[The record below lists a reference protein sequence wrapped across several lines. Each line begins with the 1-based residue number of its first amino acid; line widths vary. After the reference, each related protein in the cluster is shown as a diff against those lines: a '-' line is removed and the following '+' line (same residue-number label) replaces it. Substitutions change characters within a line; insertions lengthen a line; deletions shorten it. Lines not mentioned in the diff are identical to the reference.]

1 MLRLEI
7 KHLPSAEG
15 TQSRSGEKR
24 SHSSLSFLGRG
35 FLAAF
40 TGFSFEKQADFSLNS
55 GHIYDD
61 GKGRRRMAWNSPD
74 SWARLREVRN
84 KLKATTRSA
93 RETFMRTAFSS
104 SKPKELWRVIHRIL
118 KPSQHPIRI
127 DPGKLNEFFAS
138 TAERTL
144 PTKADSPESLE
155 QWINNLPAANRPYF
169 QLKEVTRTHSK
180 PSTGPDK
187 IPVRFV
193 KPVMDIIAGPLTA
206 IINNCN
212 WKLETGP
219 NQSHPKNWPTE
230 AHFRPISVLPAMSK
244 VFEKLVAVQ
253 IGNLCEREATLKHAI
268 SEFRKGHS
276 TCTVLMGIR
285 DDLLRAMKKGEVTL
299 MVLAD
304 FSKAIRY
311 ETLITKLSTHGFSRS
326 FLRWLTNYL
335 SQRSHFVQIDD
346 RKWTWLTCSLAYRKD
361 PCWDQCYS
369 IYMLLTCKIICP
381 VLRPLFNMQ
390 MIQRFTRVFVLVIS
404 VKLPRDWTPPYKNWF
419 LGPRLHSLRSIQPKR
434 KPCCFPQVKWL
445 ASTPST
451 KTDNCGR

>member
-1 MLRLEI
+1 
-7 KHLPSAEG
+7 
-15 TQSRSGEKR
+15 
-24 SHSSLSFLGRG
+24 
-35 FLAAF
+35 
-40 TGFSFEKQADFSLNS
+40 
-55 GHIYDD
+55 
-61 GKGRRRMAWNSPD
+61 
-74 SWARLREVRN
+74 
-84 KLKATTRSA
+84 
-93 RETFMRTAFSS
+93 
-104 SKPKELWRVIHRIL
+104 
-118 KPSQHPIRI
+118 
-127 DPGKLNEFFAS
+127 
-138 TAERTL
+138 
-144 PTKADSPESLE
+144 
-155 QWINNLPAANRPYF
+155 
-169 QLKEVTRTHSK
+169 
-180 PSTGPDK
+180 
-187 IPVRFV
+187 
-193 KPVMDIIAGPLTA
+193 MDIIAGPLTA

-253 IGNLCEREATLKHAI
+253 IGNFCEREATLKHAI
-268 SEFRKGHS
+268 SGFRKRHS

-311 ETLITKLSTHGFSRS
+311 ETSSQNSPPLVSREAFSGGWQTLSANVHISSKSTIGSE
-326 FLRWLTNYL
+326 
-335 SQRSHFVQIDD
+335 
-346 RKWTWLTCSLAYRKD
+346 TWLTCSLAYRKD

-369 IYMLLTCKIICP
+369 IYMLLTCKILCP

-404 VKLPRDWTPPYKNWF
+404 VKLPRDWTPPYKNWI

-451 KTDNCGR
+451 KTDNCWR